1 MWGHVNTTCDIQK
14 VVEKYENV
22 GNTSMEKIIQNE
34 LEIFIN
40 VKIKLKM

>member
-1 MWGHVNTTCDIQK
+1 MNTTCDIQK
-14 VVEKYENV
+14 VVQKYENI

-40 VKIKLKM
+40 VKN